1 MEDILEVKHLTKK
14 FSSPSGEFTAVDDI
28 SFSIKEGEIVGLL
41 GPNGAGKTTTI
52 YMLLDILT
60 PTYGSINY
68 FGKDLRKS
76 RNEIMHNINF
86 SSSYIQLP
94 WRLTVSQNLEIIARL
109 YGVSDIKERIEKI
122 MEMFDIDDLKNKK
135 TGTLSAG
142 EKTKVFLAKAFLNFP
157 KILLLDEPTASLDPE
172 IAAKVRSIL
181 LEERKKY
188 KTAML
193 FTSHNMAEV
202 EEVCDR
208 VIFINHGKII
218 AEDTPLGL
226 ASKTKLT
233 SLRLTIVD
241 GMKRTSAICHK
252 KKWQSKVE
260 DRVLDIALDE
270 KSIAPLLILLAK
282 EGIEY
287 SEVNIQKPSLEDF
300 FLSEVGKYAK

>member
-1 MEDILEVKHLTKK
+1 METVLEVKNLTKK
-14 FSSPSGEFTAVDDI
+14 FGGFTAVDDI
-28 SFSIKEGEIVGLL
+28 SFNIKEGEIVGLL

-60 PTYGSINY
+60 PTNGGISY
-68 FGKDLRKS
+68 FGKDLVKNRS
-76 RNEIMHNINF
+76 EIMHKINF
-86 SSSYIQLP
+86 SSTYVELP
-94 WRLTVSQNLEIIARL
+94 WRLTVNQNLEVLARL
-109 YGVSDIKERIEKI
+109 YGIKDIKGRVAKI
-122 MEMFDIDDLKNKK
+122 LDIFDIVDLKNKK

-142 EKTKVFLAKAFLNFP
+142 QKTKVFLAKAFLNFP

-181 LEERKKY
+181 LEERKKF

-193 FTSHNMAEV
+193 FTSHNMTEV

-233 SLRLTIVD
+233 SVRLTIVD
-241 GMKRTSAICHK
+241 GMKRTVAVCQK
-252 KKWQSKVE
+252 NKWQSKAE
-260 DRVLDIALDE
+260 DRILNISLAE
-270 KSIAPLLILLAK
+270 KSIASLFQLLAK
-282 EGIEY
+282 EEVEY
-287 SEVNIQKPSLEDF
+287 SEVTIQKPNLEDF

>member
-14 FSSPSGEFTAVDDI
+14 FNSFTAVDDI

-60 PTYGSINY
+60 PTSGDIRY
-68 FGKDLRKS
+68 FGKDLKKNRA
-76 RNEIMHNINF
+76 EIMHNLNF
-86 SSSYIQLP
+86 SSTYIQLP
-94 WRLTVSQNLEIIARL
+94 WRLTVRQNLEILARL
-109 YGVSDIKERIEKI
+109 YGVEDIKGRVERICEIFEIK
-122 MEMFDIDDLKNKK
+122 DLKNHK

-142 EKTKVFLAKAFLNFP
+142 QKTKVFLAKAFLNFP

-172 IAAKVRSIL
+172 IAAKVRTIL

-218 AEDTPLGL
+218 AEDTPFGL

-241 GMKRTSAICHK
+241 GIKRSITICQK
-252 KKWQSKVE
+252 NKWQFTVE
-260 DRVLDIALDE
+260 DRILDIALDE

-282 EGIEY
+282 EGVEY
-287 SEVNIQKPSLEDF
+287 SEINIQKPSLEDF
-300 FLSEVGKYAK
+300 FLSEAGKYGK